1 MQRRRRIGA
10 YGLCRDGGR
19 VLLTRTSDRSDFPGV
34 WQLPGGGLEHGEPP
48 AHALVRE
55 YQEETGLEIE
65 VGRPV
70 AALASVRELWD
81 IDLAWHYD
89 LIVYEVRVRRGALRG
104 EVAGTSDE
112 VAWVPERDLADLRLM
127 PFTAEILGQPVVPL
141 DFAAPHPLG
150 RRVAPA
156 PLPAAQGQRFAAYGL
171 VTSPRGVLLT
181 RISQGFPGAG
191 KWHLPGGGTDFG
203 EQPAAG
209 LLRELAEESG
219 QAGEIVELLAVS
231 DHRNPRALGP
241 EGYPMDWHAVR
252 VVYRVDVPAP
262 TEPRVAE
269 VNGSTAD
276 ARWFARAEVDALTLT
291 DVAAAAVPI
300 WAG

>member
-1 MQRRRRIGA
+1 MERRRRIGA

-19 VLLTRTSDRSDFPGV
+19 VLLARSSDASDFPGV
-34 WQLPGGGLEHGEPP
+34 WQIPGGGLEHGESP
-48 AHALVRE
+48 ADALVRE
-55 YQEETGLEIE
+55 YREETGLEIE
-65 VGRPV
+65 IGRPI
-70 AALASVRELWD
+70 AAMASVRELWD
-81 IDLAWHYD
+81 IDFAWHFD
-89 LIVYEVRVRRGALRG
+89 LIVYEVSVRRGILRH
-104 EVAGTSDE
+104 EVAGTSDQ
-112 VAWVPERDLADLRLM
+112 VAWVAVRELADLRLM

-150 RRVAPA
+150 RRPSPP
-156 PLPAAQGQRFAAYGL
+156 PLPADRGQRFAAYGL

-181 RISQGFPGAG
+181 KISEGFPGAG

-219 QAGEIVELLAVS
+219 QAGEIVELLSVS

-241 EGYPMDWHAVR
+241 EGYPIDWHAVR
-252 VVYRVDVPAP
+252 VTYRVDVPVA

-269 VNGSTAD
+269 VGGSTAD
-276 ARWFARAEVDALTLT
+276 ARWFSRAEVPGLTLT
-291 DVAAAAVPI
+291 DVAAQAIPA
-300 WAG
+300 WGR